1 MLRITAAIAAFAGAA
16 MVAAAFA
23 HALPDSAGFFG
34 AGSLLLIAGICYV
47 WVRLRS
53 QTGMVQSVAGLGV
66 RNASHRPGRSVLSIA
81 LIASAVFLVVALDA
95 FRQSPVAVSDP
106 KSGAGGFPFIAE
118 SQMPLL
124 WDPNTA
130 AGRENLNIGKIADI
144 GAARFYAFRLRQGDD
159 SSCLNLYEPRTPRV
173 LGASREFIDLGRFS
187 FTESTGN
194 SKTPWTLIDAV
205 ERDGAIPAI
214 ADANSITYVL
224 HKKIGDSI
232 DVNGVKL
239 RLVAALDD
247 SVFQSELI
255 ISDANFVQAFP
266 DEQGFRVFLID
277 GAPQV
282 GAQLEEALGDYGF
295 NVTSTAQKL
304 AAYHRVENTYL
315 STFQALGGLGLLLGT
330 LGLGAVLLR
339 NVMERRRE
347 LALLRAVGYRPDHL
361 RRMVIAEN
369 AFLLIAGTAIGA
381 ASAFIAVAPAFMER
395 GGHLPNPSLALL
407 LLAVP
412 LAGMVASLA
421 AVRVVSRAPLL
432 ETLRA
437 E

>member
-1 MLRITAAIAAFAGAA
+1 MI
-16 MVAAAFA
+16 
-23 HALPDSAGFFG
+23 
-34 AGSLLLIAGICYV
+34 
-47 WVRLRS
+47 
-53 QTGMVQSVAGLGV
+53 
-66 RNASHRPGRSVLSIA
+66 
-81 LIASAVFLVVALDA
+81 
-95 FRQSPVAVSDP
+95 
-106 KSGAGGFPFIAE
+106 
-118 SQMPLL
+118 
-124 WDPNTA
+124 
-130 AGRENLNIGKIADI
+130 
-144 GAARFYAFRLRQGDD
+144 QGD
-159 SSCLNLYEPRTPRV
+159 
-173 LGASREFIDLGRFS
+173 
-187 FTESTGN
+187 
-194 SKTPWTLIDAV
+194 
-205 ERDGAIPAI
+205 
-214 ADANSITYVL
+214 
-224 HKKIGDSI
+224 
-232 DVNGVKL
+232 

-255 ISDANFVQAFP
+255 ISDANFVRAFP

-277 GAPQV
+277 GPPQV

-295 NVTSTAQKL
+295 DVTATAQKL

-339 NVMERRRE
+339 NVMERRKE
-347 LALLRAVGYRPDHL
+347 LAVLRAVGYRPDHL

-381 ASAFIAVAPAFMER
+381 ACAFIAVAPAFMER
-395 GGHLPNPSLALL
+395 GGHLPNPSLGLL